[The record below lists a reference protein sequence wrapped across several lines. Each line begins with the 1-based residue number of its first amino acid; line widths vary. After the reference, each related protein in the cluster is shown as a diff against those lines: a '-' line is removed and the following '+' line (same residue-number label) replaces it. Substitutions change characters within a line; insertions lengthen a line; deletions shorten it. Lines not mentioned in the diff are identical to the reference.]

1 MKRILLIWNNT
12 NLIFI
17 VAQKMEDDIHIST
30 SSKQKH
36 FFGLRKKKSG
46 TGGNG
51 SASGKNS
58 SAAAAAAAAADSRSS
73 TLTSLQNSERP
84 QSPCDLDISSENVIS
99 SGSLRAMEH
108 LSTSNPSIGKDSKM
122 KSPTLELE
130 PKLHKR
136 YF

>member
-1 MKRILLIWNNT
+1 
-12 NLIFI
+12 
-17 VAQKMEDDIHIST
+17 MEDDIHIST

-51 SASGKNS
+51 SGSGKNS
-58 SAAAAAAAAADSRSS
+58 SAAAAADSRSS

-84 QSPCDLDISSENVIS
+84 QSPCDLDVSSENVIS

-122 KSPTLELE
+122 KSPALELGQ
-130 PKLHKR
+130 KICKR
-136 YF
+136 H

>member
-1 MKRILLIWNNT
+1 
-12 NLIFI
+12 
-17 VAQKMEDDIHIST
+17 MEDDIHIST

-51 SASGKNS
+51 SGSGKNS
-58 SAAAAAAAAADSRSS
+58 SAAAAADSRSS

-84 QSPCDLDISSENVIS
+84 QSPCDLDVSSENVIS

-108 LSTSNPSIGKDSKM
+108 LSTSNPSIGKDSKL
-122 KSPTLELE
+122 KSPALE
-130 PKLHKR
+130 
-136 YF
+136 

>member
-1 MKRILLIWNNT
+1 
-12 NLIFI
+12 
-17 VAQKMEDDIHIST
+17 MEDDIHIST

-58 SAAAAAAAAADSRSS
+58 SAAAADSRSS

-108 LSTSNPSIGKDSKM
+108 LSTSNPSIGKISKM

-130 PKLHKR
+130 PIIRKR
-136 YF
+136 NFEKKC